1 MNLQRVRMSP
11 GIMVDSTKNF
21 AQIQSLRDHTES
33 AHENLLHDCSHCEF
47 KSRNKISLRRH
58 VQTVHENKKWTK
70 FCKPCGKEI
79 GKSYFA
85 QHVRSVH
92 ENYKIKC
99 NHCEKEYKEKRDLR
113 KHYRLKHPEK
123 EELAASWHDELT
135 QKML

>member
-1 MNLQRVRMSP
+1 MSP

-47 KSRNKISLRRH
+47 QSTNKISLRRH
-58 VQTVHENKKWTK
+58 VRTVHENKKWTK

-79 GKSYFA
+79 GKNYFA
-85 QHVRSVH
+85 EHVRSVH

-123 EELAASWHDELT
+123 EELAAS
-135 QKML
+135 